1 MFLREKMA
9 QNEKWNEKSFFLQ
22 LLYGFKLLHFV
33 HWFQKCFCFRS
44 TTFPS
49 HVGTFGIKESSYRLF
64 TSLRQTSRR
73 GQIFSFDDVDS
84 IWQYSEPELL
94 GSFVTCAWLLNFREP
109 ERIREWF
116 EMRGNSL
123 KTQAIWC
130 PVLRSSGDF
139 LAFAFVTLR
148 DECLDSNYK
157 QQDNCVD

>member
-1 MFLREKMA
+1 MGSRLILISQISRYPILHAPMFCHLPQGF
-9 QNEKWNEKSFFLQ
+9 QNS
-22 LLYGFKLLHFV
+22 
-33 HWFQKCFCFRS
+33 FCFRC

-73 GQIFSFDDVDS
+73 GQIFSLDDVDS

-116 EMRGNSL
+116 EMRGDSFHEV

-130 PVLRSSGDF
+130 PFLRSSGDF